1 MKRVLVAYATHT
13 GSTAEVAAAIA
24 EELATSAV
32 QVEVRPMAAVPSIDG
47 YDAVV
52 VGGPMILGWH
62 RQARAFL
69 RRHRKQ
75 LGRIPFAVFVMAMS
89 LTETGERD
97 IDGSV
102 VVVDDR
108 LPKPPHR
115 EHHLSFKER
124 YARLPNYVGPILRS
138 VRPALPRSIG
148 MFGGRLEYGRLKW
161 YAVMF
166 VMVFLK
172 VPAGDRRNW
181 EAIRSWAASLRAS
194 LELG

>member
-1 MKRVLVAYATHT
+1 MKRVLIAYATHT
-13 GSTAEVAAAIA
+13 GSTADVATAIA
-24 EELATSAV
+24 RELASPAV
-32 QVEVRPMAAVPSIDG
+32 QVEVQPLAAVASIDE

-69 RRHRKQ
+69 RRHRKS

-97 IDGSV
+97 VAGAT

-108 LPKPPHR
+108 LPMPPHR
-115 EHHLSFKER
+115 EGSLSFKER
-124 YARLPNYVGPILRS
+124 YARLPNYLRPILRS
-138 VRPALPRSIG
+138 VRPARPRSIG
-148 MFGGRLEYGRLKW
+148 VFGGRLEYGRLKW
-161 YAVMF
+161 YAVLF
-166 VMVFLK
+166 VMVVLK

-181 EAIRSWAASLRAS
+181 EAIRSWGRSLRTP